1 MFIFLEQNIISWS
14 LKLVAITLAVGKL
27 EGLFTNKRS
36 ISVEV
41 SSVIRVD
48 DVIICLKQFTFI
60 MSLKFLLQF
69 LR

>member
-14 LKLVAITLAVGKL
+14 LKLVAITLAVVKL

-48 DVIICLKQFTFI
+48 DVIICLKPFTFI
-60 MSLKFLLQF
+60 MS
-69 LR
+69 